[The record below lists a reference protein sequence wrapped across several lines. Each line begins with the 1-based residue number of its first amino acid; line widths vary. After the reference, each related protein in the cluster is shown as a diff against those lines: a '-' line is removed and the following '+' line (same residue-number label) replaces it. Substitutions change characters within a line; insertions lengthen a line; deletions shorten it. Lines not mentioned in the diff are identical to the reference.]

1 MGCLLSWRVMWW
13 NCTLFAIGWVLCLNH
28 TLYDWLWL
36 ILQSLDSMLA
46 YHNSQHW
53 QRSKITWQTYE
64 DSDDDAQR
72 INMRTPRRMC
82 SAVAWWW
89 SWTTEIGAV
98 EWFWFHRKLLSNGAL
113 RTWQW
118 DFSWRKE
125 RQLWGWTHYD
135 VHTVCILSMNENGS
149 VTLSVAERL
158 EMIEMV
164 VIRGWRLCQCHQ
176 QTECFCHMIS
186 LHLTSRDVLTCF
198 NLSCKYKQRK

>member
-1 MGCLLSWRVMWW
+1 MGCLLSWRVSWW
-13 NCTLFAIGWVLCLNH
+13 NCTSFARGWASCSNC

-36 ILQSLDSMLA
+36 ILRSLDSMLA
-46 YHNSQHW
+46 YHNSQCW
-53 QRSKITWQTYE
+53 WRSEITWQTYE

-72 INMRTPRRMC
+72 INMRTPHRMR

-98 EWFWFHRKLLSNGAL
+98 ERFWFHRKLLSNGAL
-113 RTWQW
+113 RTLWW
-118 DFSWRKE
+118 DFAQRKE

-135 VHTVCILSMNENGS
+135 VHTVQILSMNENGS
-149 VTLSVAERL
+149 ATPSVAERL

-164 VIRGWRLCQCHQ
+164 AVGGCRLCRCHHQ

-186 LHLTSRDVLTCF
+186 
-198 NLSCKYKQRK
+198 